1 MTGLQSEV
9 EAKLRRISRFRAE
22 MQKIDK
28 AGGTTDRIALQ
39 RAATAIIAQVDEML
53 ETNLLVRQ
61 TLHDIRLTAEE
72 LIKDSEL

>member
-22 MQKIDK
+22 MQKIDA
-28 AGGTTDRIALQ
+28 AGGTTDRIALH
-39 RAATAIIAQVDEML
+39 RTATAIIAQVDQML

-61 TLHDIRLTAEE
+61 TLQDIRIAAEE